1 MLSLVLV
8 PGIPSKH
15 QVSQLKIILL
25 GSFVKDLLDVLLD
38 DLCFVE
44 NILSCLLQMNSLI
57 DPSLNVIRLCLYLL
71 QQLDHRDS

>member
-8 PGIPSKH
+8 PGIPSQH
-15 QVSQLKIILL
+15 QVSPLKIILF

-44 NILSCLLQMNSLI
+44 NIFSSLLQMNHLI
-57 DPSLNVIRLCLYLL
+57 DSSLGVIWLSLHLL
-71 QQLDHRDS
+71 K